1 MSSASSGA
9 EGPQTP
15 EDVGRDQPEPEI
27 DELGRVRVANEYA
40 TIIASRQ
47 AYGQL
52 LSPGQRSRMELWV
65 ERLPYDWHFEDA
77 NTACLI
83 AVTVYKDWLDWSES
97 KAFSW
102 LDKLTKFER
111 RFRIAGVA
119 YHKIPYALRHASTV
133 TNSYRINPVILVR
146 LSQIFETDRPRAQ
159 QSFFRP
165 WIEISNAAK
174 EVLGKLIANKN
185 EPEDIDRLR
194 ILESGSEVTLSLLV
208 NSLSNLESALAWVEE
223 YVADLADRSDIDGSD
238 NLAAKHSREGGL
250 FRRWIQ
256 TFPEIELGTVQSQ
269 SEFTEGFVDAVS
281 GDEDIVEYRYWSVLA
296 EAVRV

>member
-1 MSSASSGA
+1 MSSAPSGA

-15 EDVGRDQPEPEI
+15 EDVARDQPEPEI
-27 DELGRVRVANEYA
+27 DELGRVRVANKYA
-40 TIIASRQ
+40 TIITSRQ

-159 QSFFRP
+159 QSFFHP

-185 EPEDIDRLR
+185 NPEDIDRLR
-194 ILESGSEVTLSLLV
+194 ILESGSEVALSLLA
-208 NSLSNLESALAWVEE
+208 NSLPNLESALAWVEE
-223 YVADLADRSDIDGSD
+223 QVADVADRSDIDGSD

-281 GDEDIVEYRYWSVLA
+281 GDEDIVEYRY
-296 EAVRV
+296 